1 MRLLKTIISKTE
13 KPSGEVMKA
22 KTNYTIIA
30 NDYKSYE
37 KRCIQFKKII
47 EEFLKINKSSI
58 KYNHSI
64 FYNCICLNFHL
75 LQSKYQEFSITDA
88 CIFHIL
94 NVI

>member
-47 EEFLKINKSSI
+47 GLM
-58 KYNHSI
+58 
-64 FYNCICLNFHL
+64 
-75 LQSKYQEFSITDA
+75 
-88 CIFHIL
+88 
-94 NVI
+94 